1 MSAARADIM
10 RQREFDRRVKGGPK
24 PAGAPRGRIFSSA
37 LVEVALVLFCAAFA
51 LELLTDGARMHALH
65 ERGASTVQQE
75 RAAGARAVPRAFGA
89 KAMHSARGVVNK
101 TARGAETPV
110 VESGGLR
117 AEAFFAQAWAA
128 AILRMRAV
136 FDAASQS
143 GLRGVFNGPLDLFAR
158 MVRTINA
165 EVESLLPS
173 LSETPTGAIGLD
185 SNLPM
190 LASVGAFAALIVLC
204 FIAAIFVTVKVA
216 RTARARSLRVG
227 SRRL

>member
-1 MSAARADIM
+1 MNAALADIM

-37 LVEVALVLFCAAFA
+37 LMEVALVLFCAAFA
-51 LELLTDGARMHALH
+51 IELLTDGARMHALH
-65 ERGASTVQQE
+65 ERGASAAQPE
-75 RAAGARAVPRAFGA
+75 HAAGVGAVPPAFGA

-101 TARGAETPV
+101 TARGAEVPV
-110 VESGGLR
+110 LKSIGLR

-128 AILRMRAV
+128 AILRMRTV
-136 FDAASQS
+136 FDAGSQS
-143 GLRGVFNGPLDLFAR
+143 GLRGVLNGPLDLIAR

-173 LSETPTGAIGLD
+173 LSETPAAAIGLD

-190 LASVGAFAALIVLC
+190 LASVGAFTALILLC
-204 FIAAIFVTVKVA
+204 FIASVFVTVKVA
-216 RTARARSLRVG
+216 RTARARGFRVG